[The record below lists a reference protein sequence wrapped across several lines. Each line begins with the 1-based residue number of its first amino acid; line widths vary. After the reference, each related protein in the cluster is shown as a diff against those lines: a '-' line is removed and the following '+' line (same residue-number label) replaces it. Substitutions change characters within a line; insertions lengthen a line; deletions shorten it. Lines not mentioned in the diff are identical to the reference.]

1 MKGTEIAMIEEIFNQ
16 MATEFQPG
24 SLSKPLSYYFSIDEI
39 KKTVFL
45 DPQSC
50 QVEEGKATESADCVC
65 KTSAVFF
72 GRIWNDGYRPG
83 IKDFLSGAIKSNNP
97 EALKSF
103 LGAFGKDS

>member
-1 MKGTEIAMIEEIFNQ
+1 MIESIFKG
-16 MATEFQPG
+16 MTAEFQVG
-24 SLSKPLSYYFSIDEI
+24 SISKPLSYYFSIDDV

-45 DPQSC
+45 DPQNC
-50 QVEEGKATESADCVC
+50 RVEEGKATEAADCVC
-65 KTSAVFF
+65 KTSADFF
-72 GRIWNDGYRPG
+72 AQIWNDGYRPG